1 MIQKKVGMLGAF
13 AVGKTSLVARF
24 VRSIYS
30 ETYQT
35 TIGVKVDK
43 KDVAVDGT
51 PLGLLLWD
59 LHGEDELQ
67 KVRLVYLRG
76 ASGYLLVAD
85 GTRAATLDVAVSL
98 QQQITATLGPLP
110 FVLVL
115 NKADRLD
122 DWELAPARVEALQQ
136 KGWPVLKTSAR
147 TGAAVEEAFLLLARL
162 MLKGSHG

>member
-43 KDVAVDGT
+43 KDVVVDGT

-85 GTRAATLDVAVSL
+85 GTRAATLEVAQRL

-115 NKADRLD
+115 NKADRAD
-122 DWELAPARVEALQQ
+122 DWEITPAQVEALRQ

-162 MLKGSHG
+162 MQKGAHG

>member
-43 KDVAVDGT
+43 KEVVVDGT
-51 PLGLLLWD
+51 PVNLLLWD

-67 KVRLVYLRG
+67 KVRLTYLRG
-76 ASGYLLVAD
+76 AAGYLLVAD
-85 GTRAATLDVAVSL
+85 GTRAATLDIAQSL
-98 QQQITATLGPLP
+98 QQQLTATLGPLP

-115 NKADRLD
+115 NKADRED
-122 DWELAPARVEALQQ
+122 AWELPPARIAALQSL
-136 KGWPVLKTSAR
+136 GWPVLKTSAR
-147 TGAAVEEAFLLLARL
+147 TGARVEEAFGLLAQR
-162 MLKGSHG
+162 MIRGSHG

>member
-1 MIQKKVGMLGAF
+1 M
-13 AVGKTSLVARF
+13 
-24 VRSIYS
+24 
-30 ETYQT
+30 
-35 TIGVKVDK
+35 
-43 KDVAVDGT
+43 
-51 PLGLLLWD
+51 
-59 LHGEDELQ
+59 
-67 KVRLVYLRG
+67 
-76 ASGYLLVAD
+76 
-85 GTRAATLDVAVSL
+85 SL

-115 NKADRLD
+115 DKADRLD